1 MTPAKREPSV
11 FWLYFDFVASVA
23 ALVMTVSA
31 AVTKEWPMAIFFLL
45 AYGIMEEQ
53 ANREA

>member
-11 FWLYFDFVASVA
+11 FWLCFNFVASVA

-45 AYGIMEEQ
+45 AYGILEEQ